1 MSKKQILDYRLE
13 LEDVKENELPEK
25 DKDKIINFNDNLSNN
40 YGLFGIDVLE
50 NDNLYFKGRIISNT
64 KSENNAK
71 LKLLPVTIIQLER
84 ILNYLV
90 KNEEYSAKFND
101 FEIKYQGYY
110 EDKDINVEMFT
121 IYKKRRNNY
130 AIRRRF

>member
-1 MSKKQILDYRLE
+1 MD
-13 LEDVKENELPEK
+13 KEEIE
-25 DKDKIINFNDNLSNN
+25 
-40 YGLFGIDVLE
+40 E
-50 NDNLYFKGRIISNT
+50 MRIS
-64 KSENNAK
+64 
-71 LKLLPVTIIQLER
+71 PVTIIQLER

-121 IYKKRRNNY
+121 IYKKRKNNHV
-130 AIRRRF
+130 IRR